1 MKKSRIIVL
10 FLALAA
16 AAGAFMMA
24 GGSSPPPPAPVAAL
38 PPAPPPPPTTDDV
51 LVAAKDLPL
60 GTHVG
65 DGDMAWQSWP
75 KDAIPPGMLRRSQNG
90 KALEDFK
97 GATVRAALF
106 AGEPV
111 RGEKLVKGDGGLMA
125 VILPSGKRAVAINI
139 DSQGATTAGGFI
151 LPNDRVDVVRTFRQ
165 EPKAGA
171 SASGGDN
178 YATDTL
184 LSDVKVLAI
193 GQNVQEKNG
202 QPVVVGSNATLELD
216 PQQSETVI
224 NAQRTGQL
232 SLVLRSVLDAH
243 QAATAAPTHEAS
255 HGLSVVRY
263 GTVSEETGR

>member
-38 PPAPPPPPTTDDV
+38 PPVPPPPSTDDV
-51 LVAAKDLPL
+51 LVAVKDLPL
-60 GTHVG
+60 GTRVG

-111 RGEKLVKGDGGLMA
+111 RGEKLIKGDGGLMA
-125 VILPSGKRAVAINI
+125 VILPSGERAVAINI

-165 EPKAGA
+165 EPKPGA
-171 SASGGDN
+171 PATGGDN

-216 PQQSETVI
+216 PQQAETVI

-232 SLVLRSVLDAH
+232 SLVLRSVLDARG
-243 QAATAAPTHEAS
+243 AATSAPTREAS

-263 GTVSEETGR
+263 GTVSEDTGR